1 MAHSVVSTALTMD
14 ISQMTAGVQ
23 AAVQNLDKLNATS
36 QKTGRDMAKALK
48 GINFLAGL
56 EKLKLLARAGAA
68 SFKALT
74 DSTYGFIDSQLA
86 FVKSQFD
93 VAYSL
98 GLTYNQLQG
107 LSLAAQNAGLSFERI
122 YEPMSKVARKI
133 DDALKGS
140 ALSIQN
146 FQRLGLDPQFLIG
159 LSQYDQFKVVVDA
172 INAIENSSERAALAM
187 NLFEE
192 SGGKFLQLFATGSVG
207 LAAFE
212 NEAKKLGLTLTDLQ
226 LGKLLDANKA
236 IISMKNALSG
246 LKTQVLAT
254 VGPTVEKIA
263 NLVTDFLSQDK
274 LREQL
279 GDLFREW
286 VQVAIKSIAYAID
299 FVGRFI
305 GSMSEFLDKSL
316 AIVRKIDGVVV
327 GFSDLLDTISVGVQY
342 LGNQWARA
350 QGAQIPQDAWLDSP
364 AGQRLARP
372 VGRAFGDIGQSVQDT
387 LNGLTEEIS
396 NYAKGLVA
404 PPQQGQFR
412 GVEAAKV
419 EEENTVA
426 VRELT
431 RATQQNTQ
439 QLLGLAGGDDIR
451 TAGGLNTLL
460 SVKADN
466 FGQSKQVKL
475 LEKIVE
481 KLEKANQNKP
491 APELSSR
498 AGNQIVGNLVHRD
511 VYEHVNRLGR
521 GPRPYSVRTS
531 WAGCD
536 LE

>member
-23 AAVQNLDKLNATS
+23 AAVKNLDKLNNSA
-36 QKTGRDMAKALK
+36 QRTGSDLGKALK
-48 GINFLAGL
+48 GVNFLAGL
-56 EKLKLLARAGAA
+56 EKLKLLARGVAV

-74 DSTYGFIDSQLA
+74 ASTYGFIDTQLA

-107 LSLAAQNAGLSFERI
+107 LSLAAQNAGLTFERI

-146 FQRLGLDPQFLIG
+146 FERLGLDPQFLIG
-159 LSQYDQFKVVVDA
+159 LSQYDQFKVVVDS
-172 INAIENSSERAALAM
+172 INAIQNSSERAALAM

-192 SGGKFLQLFATGSVG
+192 SGGKFLQLFATGSGG

-212 NEAKKLGLTLTDLQ
+212 KEAEKLGLTLTDLQ
-226 LGKLLDANKA
+226 LGKLLDANRA
-236 IISMKNALSG
+236 VISMKNALSG

-254 VGPTVEKIA
+254 VGPTIEGIA

-279 GDLFREW
+279 GKLFREW
-286 VQVAIKSIAYAID
+286 VQAAITNVADAID

-305 GSMSEFLDKSL
+305 GSMTEFLDKSL
-316 AIVRKIDGVVV
+316 AIVNRIG
-327 GFSDLLDTISVGVQY
+327 GFVEGASDLFDTISVLFQMGSA
-342 LGNQWARA
+342 QWARA
-350 QGAQIPQDAWLDSP
+350 NGIQVDEDAWLNSD
-364 AGQRLARP
+364 AGRRLARP
-372 VGRAFGDIGQSVQDT
+372 VGRANGDVGQSVREV
-387 LNGLTEEIS
+387 LNGLTEDLS
-396 NYAKGLVA
+396 KFAQGLIA

-412 GVEAAKV
+412 GVQVQAQ
-419 EEENTVA
+419 NTVA
-426 VRELT
+426 VKELT

-451 TAGGLNTLL
+451 TAGGINTLL
-460 SVKADN
+460 SVEADN
-466 FGQSKQVKL
+466 FGRAKQVRL
-475 LEKIVE
+475 LEKIVQ
-481 KLEKANQNKP
+481 KLDKANQNKP
-491 APELSSR
+491 APV
-498 AGNQIVGNLVHRD
+498 II
-511 VYEHVNRLGR
+511 
-521 GPRPYSVRTS
+521 
-531 WAGCD
+531 
-536 LE
+536 

>member
-23 AAVQNLDKLNATS
+23 AAVQNLDKLNNSA
-36 QKTGRDMAKALK
+36 QKTGRDMGKALK

-56 EKLKLLARAGAA
+56 EKLKLLAKAGAA

-74 DSTYGFIDSQLA
+74 ASTYGFIDSQLA

-172 INAIENSSERAALAM
+172 INAIQNSSERAALAM

-192 SGGKFLQLFATGSVG
+192 SGGKFLQLFAAGSGG
-207 LAAFE
+207 LASFE
-212 NEAKKLGLTLTDLQ
+212 KEAKKLGLTLTDLQ

-254 VGPTVEKIA
+254 VGPTVEGIA
-263 NLVTDFLSQDK
+263 NYVTDLLSKDE
-274 LREQL
+274 LREKL
-279 GDLFREW
+279 GDMFREW
-286 VQVAIKSIAYAID
+286 VQAAITNIADAVD

-305 GSMSEFLDKSL
+305 GSMQEFLDKSL
-316 AIVRKIDGVVV
+316 DVLNKIGELAQGLADRYD
-327 GFSDLLDTISVGVQY
+327 FLDVNFQK

-350 QGAQIPQDAWLDSP
+350 QGARIEKDAWVKSP

-372 VGRAFGDIGQSVQDT
+372 VGQASGEVGQSVRDI
-387 LNGLTEEIS
+387 LASLKEDLSEW
-396 NYAKGLVA
+396 AKGLIA

-412 GVEAAKV
+412 GVEVAKV
-419 EEENTVA
+419 EQENTVA

-451 TAGGLNTLL
+451 TAGGINTLL
-460 SVKADN
+460 SVQADN
-466 FGQSKQVKL
+466 FGRAKQVKL

-491 APELSSR
+491 AP
-498 AGNQIVGNLVHRD
+498 
-511 VYEHVNRLGR
+511 VNI
-521 GPRPYSVRTS
+521 
-531 WAGCD
+531 
-536 LE
+536 

>member
-23 AAVQNLDKLNATS
+23 AAVKNLDKLNSTA
-36 QKTGRDMAKALK
+36 QKTGSDLGKALK
-48 GINFLAGL
+48 GVNFLAGL
-56 EKLKLLARAGAA
+56 EKLKLLARGVAA

-74 DSTYGFIDSQLA
+74 ASTYGFIDAQLA
-86 FVKSQFD
+86 FVKNQFD

-107 LSLAAQNAGLSFERI
+107 LSLAAQNAGLTFERI

-140 ALSIQN
+140 ATSIQN

-159 LSQYDQFKVVVDA
+159 LSQYDQFKVVVDS
-172 INAIENSSERAALAM
+172 INEIENSSERAAIAM

-192 SGGKFLQLFATGSVG
+192 SGGKFLQLFATGSGG

-212 NEAKKLGLTLTDLQ
+212 KEAKKLGLTLTDLQ
-226 LGKLLDANKA
+226 LGKLLDANRA
-236 IISMKNALSG
+236 IIAMKNALSG
-246 LKTQVLAT
+246 LRTQVLAT
-254 VGPTVEKIA
+254 VAPTIEGIA

-279 GDLFREW
+279 GQLFREW
-286 VQVAIKSIAYAID
+286 VQAAITSVADAID
-299 FVGRFI
+299 FVGRFV
-305 GSMSEFLDKSL
+305 GSMTEFLDKSL
-316 AIVRKIDGVVV
+316 AIVNRIEGVIE
-327 GFSDLLDTISVGVQY
+327 GFSDLYDFIDIGFQR

-350 QGAQIPQDAWLDSP
+350 NGARIDEDAWLNSP
-364 AGQRLARP
+364 AGQRFARP
-372 VGRAFGDIGQSVQDT
+372 VGQAAGEVGQSVR
-387 LNGLTEEIS
+387 EILGS
-396 NYAKGLVA
+396 LKEDLSEFAKGLIA
-404 PPQQGQFR
+404 PPQQGKFR
-412 GVEAAKV
+412 GVDAAKV
-419 EEENTVA
+419 EQENTVA

-460 SVKADN
+460 SVEADS
-466 FGQSKQVKL
+466 FGRAKQVRL

-491 APELSSR
+491 AP
-498 AGNQIVGNLVHRD
+498 
-511 VYEHVNRLGR
+511 VNI
-521 GPRPYSVRTS
+521 
-531 WAGCD
+531 
-536 LE
+536 

>member
-23 AAVQNLDKLNATS
+23 AAVKNLDKLNNTA
-36 QKTGRDMAKALK
+36 QKTGSDLGKALK
-48 GINFLAGL
+48 GVNFLAGL
-56 EKLKLLARAGAA
+56 EKLKLLARGVAV
-68 SFKALT
+68 SFKALSA
-74 DSTYGFIDSQLA
+74 STYGFIDTQLA

-107 LSLAAQNAGLSFERI
+107 LSLAAQNAGLTFERI

-159 LSQYDQFKVVVDA
+159 LSQYDQFKVVVDS

-192 SGGKFLQLFATGSVG
+192 SGGKFLQLFATGSGG

-212 NEAKKLGLTLTDLQ
+212 KEAKKLGLTLTDLQ
-226 LGKLLDANKA
+226 SGKLLDANKA
-236 IISMKNALSG
+236 IVSMKNALSG
-246 LKTQVLAT
+246 LKTQVLST
-254 VGPTVEKIA
+254 VAPTIEGIA

-286 VQVAIKSIAYAID
+286 VQVAIKNVADAVD

-305 GSMSEFLDKSL
+305 SSMTEFLDKSL
-316 AIVRKIDGVVV
+316 AIVNKIGSIVES
-327 GFSDLLDTISVGVQY
+327 FSDLYDMGSVFLQMTAEAFKKEAGLSY
-342 LGNQWARA
+342 DN
-350 QGAQIPQDAWLDSP
+350 DAWLNSA
-364 AGQRLARP
+364 AGRRLARP
-372 VGRAFGDIGQSVQDT
+372 AGQPLGGVGQSVRDV
-387 LNGLTEEIS
+387 LNGLTEDLSEF
-396 NYAKGLVA
+396 AKGLIA
-404 PPQQGQFR
+404 PPQQGKFR

-426 VRELT
+426 VKELT

-451 TAGGLNTLL
+451 TAGGINTLL
-460 SVKADN
+460 SVNADN
-466 FGQSKQVKL
+466 FGRAKQVRL

-491 APELSSR
+491 AP
-498 AGNQIVGNLVHRD
+498 
-511 VYEHVNRLGR
+511 VNI
-521 GPRPYSVRTS
+521 
-531 WAGCD
+531 
-536 LE
+536 